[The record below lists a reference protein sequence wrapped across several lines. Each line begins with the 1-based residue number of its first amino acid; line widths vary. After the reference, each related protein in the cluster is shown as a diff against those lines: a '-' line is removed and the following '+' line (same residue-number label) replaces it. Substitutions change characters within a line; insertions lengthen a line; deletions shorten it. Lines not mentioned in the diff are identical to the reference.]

1 MAPPGDND
9 VIAVTD
15 EKAKSRWDNVH
26 TMVEAKCGLKWLLTV
41 VCIVVFDLFY
51 SSKSGHL

>member
-41 VCIVVFDLFY
+41 VDIVVFDLFY